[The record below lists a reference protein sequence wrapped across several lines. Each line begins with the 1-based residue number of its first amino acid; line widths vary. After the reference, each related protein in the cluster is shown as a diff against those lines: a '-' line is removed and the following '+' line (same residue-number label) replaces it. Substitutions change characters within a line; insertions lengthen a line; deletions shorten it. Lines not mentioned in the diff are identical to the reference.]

1 MKSKKWIIAIN
12 LVLFLGY
19 FLYSI
24 KDKENILTQG
34 EKILLKLAPV
44 DPRSLLQGD
53 YMNLNYEMNN
63 VVRKIENEGKYLVI
77 SKDESDVGMFKRIQM
92 GTEPLADNEYL
103 IKFKR
108 GERNTIR
115 IGAESFFFQEG
126 KAELYEAAKYGSL
139 RIDNKGN
146 SVLEGL
152 YSEDFILLE

>member
-24 KDKENILTQG
+24 NDKENILTQG
-34 EKILLKLAPV
+34 EKVLLKLAPA

-53 YMNLNYEMNN
+53 YMQLNYEMNN
-63 VVRKIENEGKYLVI
+63 EVRKIEEEGEYLVI
-77 SKDESDVGMFKRIQM
+77 SKNESDVGQFKRIQM

-108 GERNTIR
+108 GSRNSIR
-115 IGAESFFFQEG
+115 IGAESFFFEEG
-126 KAELYEAAKYGSL
+126 KAKLYEDAEYGAL
-139 RIDNKGN
+139 RIDDKGN
-146 SVLEGL
+146 SVLVGL
-152 YSEDFILLE
+152 YSEDFTHID